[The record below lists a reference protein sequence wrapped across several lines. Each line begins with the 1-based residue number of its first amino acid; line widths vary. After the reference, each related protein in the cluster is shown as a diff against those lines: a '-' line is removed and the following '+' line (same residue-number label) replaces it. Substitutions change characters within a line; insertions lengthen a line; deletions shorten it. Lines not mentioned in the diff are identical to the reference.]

1 MSKAANKAAR
11 LTQIE
16 ALLLA
21 HTEGLIAA
29 EIARKL
35 EVHRSTILR
44 CLPDLPKHIYVDDM
58 DEDRWKIDRSNY
70 LVNLKLSLHE
80 AMAVHLSTRLLA
92 NHMDKKS
99 PHAASALRKLG
110 ESLSKLAPRISQHLN
125 LSAEVMDDESTRHDP
140 RFLEVIEKLTLS
152 WAEQRRVKV
161 WHRGK
166 DNRIHEYDFA
176 PYLIEPYAAGK
187 TSHVL
192 GVHGPNDKRI
202 TFKVERIE
210 RIESQR
216 EGYEIPDDF
225 DPRIYLQD
233 SWGIWYSHAEPQDV
247 VLKFHPRV
255 VRRVMETTWHGNED
269 KNEQQDGYL
278 IWKAKI
284 AEPQEMMYWIRGWG
298 ADVEVLEP
306 AEVRMLLLRD
316 VKRLMQTYQLEGDT
330 SSAASDIDYDDK
342 RANALFKN

>member
-21 HTEGLIAA
+21 HPEGLKAA

-35 EVHRSTILR
+35 DVNRSTIKRNLA
-44 CLPDLPKHIYVDDM
+44 DVPKHIYLDYM

-70 LVNLKLSLHE
+70 LVHLKLSLHE

-92 NHMDKKS
+92 NHMDKKN

-152 WAEQRRVKV
+152 WAEKRRVKV

-192 GVHGPNDKRI
+192 GVHGPNNRRI

-216 EGYEIPDDF
+216 EGYEIQDDF

-233 SWGIWYSHAEPQDV
+233 SWGIWYSHAEPQEV

-255 VRRVMETTWHGNED
+255 VRRVKETTWHGNED

-306 AEVRMLLLRD
+306 AEVREIMMGEARAMTELYGID
-316 VKRLMQTYQLEGDT
+316 VGSQTVQSSTLNDFFGD
-330 SSAASDIDYDDK
+330 S
-342 RANALFKN
+342 

>member
-11 LTQIE
+11 LMQIE

-21 HTEGLIAA
+21 HPEGLKAA
-29 EIARKL
+29 EIARKF
-35 EVHRSTILR
+35 EVNRSTITR
-44 CLPDLPKHIYVDDM
+44 CLPDLPKHIYVDDF

-80 AMAVHLSTRLLA
+80 AMAIHLSTRLLA

-140 RFLEVIEKLTLS
+140 RFLEVIEKLTLA
-152 WAEQRRVKV
+152 WAEQTRVTV

-192 GVHGPNDKRI
+192 GVHDTTDKRI

-210 RIESQR
+210 RIEPKKES
-216 EGYEIPDDF
+216 YAISDSF
-225 DPRIYLQD
+225 DPREYLQD
-233 SWGIWYSHAEPQDV
+233 SWGIWYSENEPQEV

-255 VRRVMETTWHGNED
+255 VRRVLETTWHSNEE
-269 KNEQQDGYL
+269 KKEQPDGYL
-278 IWKAKI
+278 IWAAKI
-284 AEPQEMMYWIRGWG
+284 AEPQEMMPWIRGWG
-298 ADVEVLEP
+298 ADVEVMEP
-306 AEVRMLLLRD
+306 QVIREMMMGEARAMMELYNILNSSTSNRNSTID
-316 VKRLMQTYQLEGDT
+316 NFFGD
-330 SSAASDIDYDDK
+330 S
-342 RANALFKN
+342 